1 MPFMESFKRV
11 TWIISSEV
19 YKYLSNDSL
28 YSYSIWQMDI
38 LKVAKSND
46 KCFSCL
52 NSSSFFL
59 NENQT
64 VLADKNANHMVP
76 SSLT

>member
-1 MPFMESFKRV
+1 
-11 TWIISSEV
+11 
-19 YKYLSNDSL
+19 
-28 YSYSIWQMDI
+28 MDI
-38 LKVAKSND
+38 LEVAKSND

-52 NSSSFFL
+52 NSSNFFL

>member
-1 MPFMESFKRV
+1 
-11 TWIISSEV
+11 
-19 YKYLSNDSL
+19 
-28 YSYSIWQMDI
+28 MDI
-38 LKVAKSND
+38 LEVAKSD
-46 KCFSCL
+46 DTCFSCL

-64 VLADKNANHMVP
+64 VLADKNANQMVP